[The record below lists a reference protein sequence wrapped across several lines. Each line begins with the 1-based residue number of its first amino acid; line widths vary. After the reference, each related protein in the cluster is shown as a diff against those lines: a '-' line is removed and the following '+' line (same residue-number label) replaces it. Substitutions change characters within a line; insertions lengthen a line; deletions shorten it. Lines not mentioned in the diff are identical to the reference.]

1 MVNNLFLNYCY
12 LDISKSY
19 LNQKDIDILIIAE
32 DYSLLQ
38 AIQKLCND
46 NGEDSFISKLGKTK
60 RRINFISRY
69 LKATL
74 EMIVYSLNG
83 LKSWKINFALFSKK
97 KVKPCIILHTYF
109 SPNTINKKG
118 KLKDIYFPNL
128 REWLVENGKE
138 VFLLPVMSGF
148 SDSSDAFRKLR
159 TTNINH
165 INPSEHLSPID
176 YLKGMYRFFQSVNL
190 PKRNFP
196 ISINSL
202 DCTPLFEGAKRAFI
216 RTLLDFYYARII
228 QKNQGLGI
236 FLKL

>member
-1 MVNNLFLNYCY
+1 MQSAFFSTNFEKRNYWYSYLAKDKFEFVEISKKLQKIVPKNRFQFVKKLGELSAIYNSISWWGNRISERNTMVNNLFLNYCY

-97 KVKPCIILHTYF
+97 KSKTLYNSTYIFF
-109 SPNTINKKG
+109 S
-118 KLKDIYFPNL
+118 
-128 REWLVENGKE
+128 
-138 VFLLPVMSGF
+138 
-148 SDSSDAFRKLR
+148 
-159 TTNINH
+159 
-165 INPSEHLSPID
+165 
-176 YLKGMYRFFQSVNL
+176 
-190 PKRNFP
+190 
-196 ISINSL
+196 
-202 DCTPLFEGAKRAFI
+202 
-216 RTLLDFYYARII
+216 
-228 QKNQGLGI
+228 
-236 FLKL
+236 